1 MATVLKEV
9 EEYLVMSK
17 SITEDLKPFID
28 MFSVPGVD
36 TKLGVSTSVLNSRV
50 EYDKGTSTKVHT
62 SVAFNKFAAMFLDAN
77 MTELSNRI
85 LMYAHE
91 QLDAERTEA
100 MAEVTDLSLFPIHPP
115 YIPPQSVEVTEGVPF
130 THTIISAHT
139 TNSSHVPAPSTFAF
153 IGTAPTGLTI
163 NVNTG
168 VITGA
173 FPLGTH
179 SPALVNVRVTNAG
192 GVVDGVISFKV
203 NSTSGSAVPVVTNP
217 TSGASIALSDGVAM
231 SAVTFTATG
240 LVGATT
246 VTWAVVGNALPT
258 GLTLNATTGV
268 LSGTPS
274 GTGTTH
280 LVVYVTAD
288 GKVSVPVA
296 FNIVVS

>member
-1 MATVLKEV
+1 MATVLKEI

-17 SITEDLKPFID
+17 SISEGLKPFID

-36 TKLGVSTSVLNSRV
+36 TKLGVATSILNSRV
-50 EYDKGTSTKVHT
+50 EYDKGTSTKIHT

-77 MTELSNRI
+77 MAELSNRI
-85 LMYAHE
+85 LMFAHE
-91 QLDAERTEA
+91 KLDAERTEA

-130 THTIISAHT
+130 TYTIISAHT
-139 TNSSHVPAPSTFAF
+139 TNSLHVPAPSTFAF
-153 IGTAPTGLTI
+153 VGAPHAGLAI
-163 NVNTG
+163 NATTG

-173 FPLGTH
+173 FPIGTS

-192 GVVDGVISFKV
+192 GTVDGVISFKV
-203 NSTSGSAVPVVTNP
+203 NSTSGSAIPVIVNP
-217 TSGASIALSDGVAM
+217 TSGASIALTDGAAM
-231 SAVTFTATG
+231 TPVTFTATG
-240 LVGATT
+240 LAGATT
-246 VTWAVVGNALPT
+246 VVWTLIGGNLPSGTMFNT
-258 GLTLNATTGV
+258 GTGV
-268 LSGTPS
+268 ISGTPS
-274 GTGTTH
+274 GTGTSH

>member
-28 MFSVPGVD
+28 MFTVPGVD
-36 TKLGVSTSVLNSRV
+36 TKLGKPTSVLNSRV
-50 EYDKGTSTKVHT
+50 EYDKGTSTKIHT

-85 LMYAHE
+85 LMFAHE
-91 QLDAERTEA
+91 RLDAERAEA
-100 MAEVTDLSLFPIHPP
+100 MTEVTDLSLFPIHPP

-130 THTIISAHT
+130 THAIISAHT
-139 TNSSHVPAPSTFAF
+139 TTSSHVPAPSTFAF
-153 IGTAPTGLTI
+153 VGIPYAGLAI
-163 NVNTG
+163 NATTG

-173 FPLGTH
+173 FPTGTI

-192 GVVDGVISFKV
+192 GTVDGVISFKV
-203 NSTSGSAVPVVTNP
+203 NSTSGSVIPVITNP
-217 TSGASIALSDGVAM
+217 TSGASIALTNGVAM
-231 SAVTFTATG
+231 TAVTFTATG

-246 VTWAVVGNALPT
+246 VVWAIVGGTLPT
-258 GLTLNATTGV
+258 GLTLNTGTGV

-274 GTGTTH
+274 GTGTAN

-288 GKVSVPVA
+288 GKVSIPVA